1 MDKAS
6 GRLAALLGKAG
17 FGAVMLA
24 ALAGHKALTGRIPPR
39 LRGLPASLTWMLGGF
54 EQSC

>member
-1 MDKAS
+1 M
-6 GRLAALLGKAG
+6 AAQLGKDG

-24 ALAGHKALTGRIPPR
+24 ALAGHKALTGRMPPR
-39 LRGLPASLTWMLGGF
+39 LRGLPASPTGMLGGF